1 MAALPSGADVSL
13 VLILFCP
20 ISVSTGQQ
28 ESKESEESR
37 FGIPLTDLC
46 SSGGEDVIS
55 VPELRGPVTVWPQL
69 GSPSGQ
75 TETKASLELSKENVR
90 KQLLRLRLKVPGCNV
105 TRPFSNEK
113 RFLRKVSSNSAFLF
127 SQEQVFFL

>member
-1 MAALPSGADVSL
+1 MAAVPSGADVSL

-20 ISVSTGQQ
+20 IIVSTGQQ

-46 SSGGEDVIS
+46 SSSGVDVIS
-55 VPELRGPVTVWPQL
+55 VSELRCPATVWLQL

-75 TETKASLELSKENVR
+75 TETKALLEL
-90 KQLLRLRLKVPGCNV
+90 P
-105 TRPFSNEK
+105 T
-113 RFLRKVSSNSAFLF
+113 AF
-127 SQEQVFFL
+127 VNKFFV